1 MSEESD
7 ANFNE
12 AMRKAL
18 IIRVQ
23 KKQDLW
29 NRYLSWFYVQQKK
42 FQGLHS
48 GKNHLQAQ
56 SGITV

>member
-23 KKQDLW
+23 KKS
-29 NRYLSWFYVQQKK
+29 R
-42 FQGLHS
+42 S
-48 GKNHLQAQ
+48 G
-56 SGITV
+56 TVT